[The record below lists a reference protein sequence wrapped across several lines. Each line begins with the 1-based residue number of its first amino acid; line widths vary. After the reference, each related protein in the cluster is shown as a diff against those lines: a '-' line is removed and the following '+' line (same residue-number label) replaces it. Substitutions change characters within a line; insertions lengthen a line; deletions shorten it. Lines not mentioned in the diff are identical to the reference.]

1 MTARAPAPG
10 RDVLVVEDNLPS
22 QLVMREMLK
31 SRGLPVRIV
40 GNGREALDSIA
51 AQRPA
56 LVLMDCQMP
65 VMDGYEA
72 MQRIRALEALQPEGP
87 RLPIVAITANAFRR
101 DLDRCIE
108 CGADA
113 VLTKPVMLAGLDR
126 ILADWL
132 DLALPAAD
140 PPPPAAAP
148 SAVLNPV
155 NLASLRANVAA
166 ADFMAFV
173 AKFATSQAQLLAEIR
188 QALTARDAAALGA
201 ALHGFKGGA
210 AFVGAV
216 EVPALC
222 QAFEQLVSAGKLDA
236 VAARLEKLA
245 AAHDQLRQAVEDFA
259 VTRPGPTD

>member
-1 MTARAPAPG
+1 MTADAATPG

-31 SRGLPVRIV
+31 SRGLSVRIA

-72 MQRIRALEALQPEGP
+72 MRRIRALEALQPEEP
-87 RLPIVAITANAFRR
+87 HLPIVAITANTFQR
-101 DLDRCIE
+101 DLDHCIE

-113 VLTKPVMLAGLDR
+113 VLTKPVMFAKLDR

-132 DLALPAAD
+132 DLAPQTAA
-140 PPPPAAAP
+140 PPSAAAP
-148 SAVLNPV
+148 SAVLNPA
-155 NLASLRANVAA
+155 NLAGLRASIDA
-166 ADFMAFV
+166 ADFTAFV

-188 QALTARDAAALGA
+188 RALAARDAVALGA

-222 QAFEQLVSAGKLDA
+222 QAFEQLVRAGKLDA

-259 VTRPGPTD
+259 LTRPGPAA